1 MVTRADGPS
10 PTHVIA
16 HLSDP
21 HVLCDGSL
29 LGGRIDTVGQLRQ
42 AMHRVEASG
51 EAIDVVVIS
60 GDLTAHAD
68 PASYRL
74 LLDIV
79 EPVVER
85 LGARLVLTA
94 GNHDERAPLA
104 QAVTGAPSE
113 GPLDTSTTV
122 RGLRIVGMDS
132 AVPGHHHG
140 GFSVDQYDW
149 LATELAD
156 PAEHGSVLVMHHPPL
171 RYRSPV
177 MRLLDFDDP
186 ARLAS
191 ILKGTDVRAILCGHL
206 HVTSFG
212 VLAGIP
218 VFVAGAVSYADD
230 AGAPRDELMAVDGP
244 QSWNLVEV
252 HADQVVATVVPV
264 AAHPTWPALSSEV
277 RDFMDA
283 VPADD
288 KREVFSRKPA
298 RPARPTGY

>member
-1 MVTRADGPS
+1 MVIRDGGRA

-21 HVLCDGSL
+21 HLLADGSL
-29 LGGRIDTVGQLRQ
+29 LGGRIDTVGQLRR
-42 AMHRVEASG
+42 AMDRVEASG

-60 GDLTAHAD
+60 GDLTGRAD
-68 PASYRL
+68 SASYRL

-94 GNHDERAPLA
+94 GNHDERSPLSM
-104 QAVTGAPSE
+104 AVSGAPSE
-113 GPLDTSTTV
+113 GPHDTSTTV
-122 RGLRIVGMDS
+122 RGLRVIGMDS

-140 GFSVDQYDW
+140 GFSPAQYDW
-149 LATELAD
+149 LARELVE

-186 ARLAS
+186 ARLTSA
-191 ILKGTDVRAILCGHL
+191 LRGTDVRAILCGHL

-212 VLAGIP
+212 VLGGIP
-218 VFVAGAVSYADD
+218 VFVAGAVSYTDD
-230 AGAPRDELMAVDGP
+230 AGAPRDELMAVDGA
-244 QSWNLVEV
+244 QSWNLLEV

-264 AAHPTWPALSSEV
+264 AALPTWPALSAEV
-277 RDFMDA
+277 RAFMDT

-288 KREVFSRKPA
+288 QRAAFSRKPA
-298 RPARPTGY
+298 RASDG